1 MRRLLLYL
9 GKLSHRQPG
18 HPPRRG
24 RWSPPPRGL
33 LLLLHGMKLGSQ
45 YFSKCSAAAY
55 VVRGEGSNLRRREP
69 SVQCQAPEGGP
80 GPSDRHWCWGAGVP
94 PPVAP
99 LPPTLGFLPRPP
111 RRFCC
116 LSESGLGEAVNSGA
130 AVNTKPMARPTIRI
144 SSGLRKTKD
153 SFFFFL
159 FFLFLHYFQNEIF
172 LAV

>member
-116 LSESGLGEAVNSGA
+116 LSESGLGEGECKKKKIMRPLIVERNPTRNGTAL
-130 AVNTKPMARPTIRI
+130 NTKNK
-144 SSGLRKTKD
+144 S
-153 SFFFFL
+153 
-159 FFLFLHYFQNEIF
+159 
-172 LAV
+172 